1 MINLTLQTCIVLDGS
16 EGFNCVLKSDEF
28 TYTVYST
35 VQYILIRVYVQYTE
49 YLVNIFK
56 ILNILKLTVHIDRF
70 HFGSLHSIMH
80 QIF

>member
-1 MINLTLQTCIVLDGS
+1 MVQRDS
-16 EGFNCVLKSDEF
+16 
-28 TYTVYST
+28 TVSSRVMSLPT